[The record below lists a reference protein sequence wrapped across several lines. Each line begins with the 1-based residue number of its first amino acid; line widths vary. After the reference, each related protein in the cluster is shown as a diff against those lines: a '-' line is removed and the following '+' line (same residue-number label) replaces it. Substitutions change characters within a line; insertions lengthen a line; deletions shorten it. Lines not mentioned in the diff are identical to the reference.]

1 NAARTLPARSPSPPT
16 WDCGPCAEAGSSGR
30 SCRTPGS
37 RCAGPAPGS
46 SPSRPGSSS
55 PRAPRPSPP
64 AGDNAWPASRSTRI
78 WSWCSLIALLL
89 SIRHV
94 EFGLEQRSEVRG
106 AGARLLLAGEL
117 LHGLG
122 ILRHV
127 PGLDRKIDRAVLAVD
142 VDDHR
147 RY

>member
-1 NAARTLPARSPSPPT
+1 
-16 WDCGPCAEAGSSGR
+16 
-30 SCRTPGS
+30 
-37 RCAGPAPGS
+37 
-46 SPSRPGSSS
+46 
-55 PRAPRPSPP
+55 PRPSPP

-147 RY
+147 RYRIAFLEPRADVVDPLARDLRGAEIALDVVLELDHRALGIDRLHRTGDDGILLV